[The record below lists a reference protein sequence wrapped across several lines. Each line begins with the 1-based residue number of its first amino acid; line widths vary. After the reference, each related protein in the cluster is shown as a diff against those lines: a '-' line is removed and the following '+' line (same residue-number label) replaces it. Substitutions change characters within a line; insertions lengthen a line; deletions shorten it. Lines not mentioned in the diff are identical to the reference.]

1 MNYIFNIERSTPM
14 KKLTRTDF
22 IQPFIFLDEENKPIV
37 PSEIKKYLLLI
48 EFSESSDT
56 PVEQERTYAVIE
68 GRGNAAKEIIKNLPD
83 LYGEDSINWFKS
95 MIISDSQKIS
105 DGISF
110 YSFIRMLLENNMLAE
125 SDWNNIIFNG
135 SDEGFDL
142 SVWNEFILDKAEQII
157 ELDPIDPEF
166 GEDTYEARIEA
177 FYRWDLYGD
186 EEENNG

>member
-1 MNYIFNIERSTPM
+1 MDYIFNIERSTPM

-22 IQPFIFLDEENKPIV
+22 IQPFVFLDEENKPIV

>member
-1 MNYIFNIERSTPM
+1 MNYIFNIERSIPM

-22 IQPFIFLDEENKPIV
+22 IQPFVFLDEENKPIV

>member
-1 MNYIFNIERSTPM
+1 MNYIINIERSTPM

-22 IQPFIFLDEENKPIV
+22 IQPFVFLDEENKPIV

>member
-1 MNYIFNIERSTPM
+1 MQ
-14 KKLTRTDF
+14 KLTRTDF

-125 SDWNNIIFNG
+125 SDWNNIIFSG

>member
-1 MNYIFNIERSTPM
+1 MNYIFNKERSTPM

-22 IQPFIFLDEENKPIV
+22 IQPFVFLDEENKPIV

>member
-1 MNYIFNIERSTPM
+1 M

-22 IQPFIFLDEENKPIV
+22 IQPFVFLDEENKPIV

-110 YSFIRMLLENNMLAE
+110 Y
-125 SDWNNIIFNG
+125 DWNNIIFNG

>member
-1 MNYIFNIERSTPM
+1 MQ
-14 KKLTRTDF
+14 KLTRTDF

-95 MIISDSQKIS
+95 MIISDSQK
-105 DGISF
+105 
-110 YSFIRMLLENNMLAE
+110 
-125 SDWNNIIFNG
+125 NNIIFNG

-166 GEDTYEARIEA
+166 GEDTYKARIEA

>member
-22 IQPFIFLDEENKPIV
+22 IQPFVFLDEENKPIV

>member
-14 KKLTRTDF
+14 QKLTRTDF